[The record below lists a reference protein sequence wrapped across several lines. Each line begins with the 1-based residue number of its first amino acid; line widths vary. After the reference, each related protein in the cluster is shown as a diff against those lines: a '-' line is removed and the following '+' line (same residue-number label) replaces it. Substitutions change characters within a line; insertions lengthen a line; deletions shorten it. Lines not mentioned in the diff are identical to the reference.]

1 MNLKA
6 KAYVESQKTTA
17 QKNLSTRQAAL
28 EAKGMNAKDVE
39 KDPQIK
45 KLKADIRKAN
55 QRLAAIDAQEKLIA
69 EKQKAKADKAAAKKE
84 AKAPAK
90 EKAAKKADGKG
101 EKKEKKPAGKK
112 KGADKE

>member
-55 QRLAAIDAQEKLIA
+55 QRLVALLA
-69 EKQKAKADKAAAKKE
+69 ELFEVPKRSVE
-84 AKAPAK
+84 LV
-90 EKAAKKADGKG
+90 KG
-101 EKKEKKPAGKK
+101 EKSRNKVISIKHPQKLP
-112 KGADKE
+112 DWIST